1 MKTKTNLD
9 HLSSDS
15 AKGKKFGIVRSV
27 WNDTI
32 TQRLYDGCYNTLI
45 KHGAIK
51 KHIKTLEVPGSFEL
65 IYGGKN
71 MAEQSDIDSIIVI
84 GSIIKGETPHFDFI
98 SQSVANGIK
107 DLNILFDIPF
117 IFCVLTDLNE
127 NQAINR
133 SGGKIGNKGAD
144 AALAAITLINNSI
157 Y

>member
-1 MKTKTNLD
+1 MKAKANLY

-32 TQRLYDGCYNTLI
+32 TKRLYDGCYTTLI

-51 KHIKTLEVPGSFEL
+51 NHIKTLEVPGSFEL
-65 IYGGKN
+65 IYGGKR

-133 SGGKIGNKGAD
+133 SGGKIGNKGTD